1 MSLGINDLDI
11 ITHNTQKYL
20 NIYFLFSQIH
30 NCKTVGF
37 RDYLKMLVIAPFETF
52 SLTNPGTIILFL
64 PFFFLHKCGLETHDL
79 PQENAFER
87 MKVRTYLVSDL
98 C

>member
-1 MSLGINDLDI
+1 LDPETI
-11 ITHNTQKYL
+11 KNA
-20 NIYFLFSQIH
+20 
-30 NCKTVGF
+30 G
-37 RDYLKMLVIAPFETF
+37 IAPSETF
-52 SLTNPGTIILFL
+52 SLTNPGTITLFL
-64 PFFFLHKCGLETHDL
+64 PFFFLRKRGLETHDL

>member
-1 MSLGINDLDI
+1 
-11 ITHNTQKYL
+11 
-20 NIYFLFSQIH
+20 
-30 NCKTVGF
+30 
-37 RDYLKMLVIAPFETF
+37 MLVIAPFETF

-64 PFFFLHKCGLETHDL
+64 PFFFLRKCGLETHDL